1 MRACDF
7 AGMRA
12 SSAASV
18 RSWMRACVRAR
29 PPRMAGSLL
38 LVLALHF
45 VWLLQSVLVS
55 SAHCDAV
62 FKGFS
67 DCLLQLGDNMAN
79 YPADLDDQQ
88 NLHKICTYW
97 DDFHSCAS
105 TALSD
110 CQEGANDLWEKL
122 KKESRS
128 LDFRGSLF
136 ELCSGGNGA
145 APRWGMASGL
155 GGAFLAAL
163 PGLLTWL
170 LAL

>member
-1 MRACDF
+1 
-7 AGMRA
+7 
-12 SSAASV
+12 
-18 RSWMRACVRAR
+18 
-29 PPRMAGSLL
+29 MAGTLAL
-38 LVLALHF
+38 MLVLHF
-45 VWLLQSVLVS
+45 GWLPQSALVS
-55 SAHCDAV
+55 SARCDAV

-110 CQEGANDLWEKL
+110 CQEGASDLWEKL

-136 ELCSGGNGA
+136 ELCGGGNGA
-145 APRWGMASGL
+145 PSGR
-155 GGAFLAAL
+155 GPARAFLVLL
-163 PGLLTWL
+163 PSLLTWL

>member
-1 MRACDF
+1 
-7 AGMRA
+7 
-12 SSAASV
+12 
-18 RSWMRACVRAR
+18 
-29 PPRMAGSLL
+29 MAGSLV
-38 LVLALHF
+38 LVVTLHLACM
-45 VWLLQSVLVS
+45 LLQSALVS
-55 SAHCDAV
+55 PAHCDAV

-79 YPADLDDQQ
+79 YPPDLDDQQ
-88 NLHKICTYW
+88 NLRKICTYW

-136 ELCSGGNGA
+136 ELCGAGNA
-145 APRWGMASGL
+145 APRGRTVAV
-155 GGAFLAAL
+155 LAAL

-170 LAL
+170 LAH